1 MRWRATMAAGRW
13 PGRALHRARQ
23 FETDNRLVDELK
35 ALEQKRSTFLAT
47 VSHELR
53 TPLTSIA
60 GYTETLADAEAGPL
74 TPKQQQMLDAIS
86 RNTARLRNL
95 IEDLLTLSEIE
106 SGAFRTAM
114 HPLKLADIVT
124 LALTAFKP
132 TATAA
137 GLTLASTFL
146 SHDVVVNG
154 DPGQLDRLLTNLL
167 SNAVKFT
174 PRGGHVEVTADA
186 CDGAVLMTIT
196 DTGIGIPQG
205 EEPLVLAPFFRATNA
220 VKQAI
225 PGTGLGLA
233 IANTIVANH
242 GGGMTI
248 ESREGHGTTITV
260 RIPQLPASLGP
271 SSGDER
277 ARV

>member
-1 MRWRATMAAGRW
+1 MAAGRW

-60 GYTETLADAEAGPL
+60 GYTEILADAEAGPL

-132 TATAA
+132 TATAS

-196 DTGIGIPQG
+196 DTGIGIPRG

-260 RIPQLPASLGP
+260 RIPQLPASPGP

>member
-1 MRWRATMAAGRW
+1 MRWRATMAARLW
-13 PGRALHRARQ
+13 PGRALHRARH
-23 FETDNRLVDELK
+23 FETDKRLADELK
-35 ALEQKRSTFLAT
+35 ALEQKRSTFIAT

-60 GYTETLADAEAGPL
+60 GYTEILADAEAGPL

-114 HPLKLADIVT
+114 HPLKLADIIT
-124 LALTAFKP
+124 LAVTAFKP
-132 TATAA
+132 RATAA

-146 SHDVVVNG
+146 GHDVVVNG

-186 CDGAVLMTIT
+186 CDGAALITIT
-196 DTGIGIPQG
+196 DTGIGIPRG
-205 EEPLVLAPFFRATNA
+205 EEPLVRAPFFRATNA

-233 IANTIVANH
+233 IANTIALNH
-242 GGGMTI
+242 GGGVTI
-248 ESREGHGTTITV
+248 ESHEGHGTTITV
-260 RIPQLPASLGP
+260 RIPQLPAGP
-271 SSGDER
+271 GASSGDEH